1 MQIRVLNEIGILEF
15 ENQIAEIRQQRRD
28 SIDPLLL
35 TDNTFSG
42 DFEKEI
48 HIDLIN
54 FNTKKEISRYLSEK
68 IDLKNNKHL
77 YYNIYLWSW
86 LSVAYFD
93 LVCPRPGTKPRKV
106 NETAKYILREP
117 KNWRRYYR
125 HLLACP
131 ARLYCELGDL
141 SDAFLSS
148 PIHIW
153 GDFHEQLTAY
163 QSIATN
169 RPLIETASK
178 LYWDS
183 STQKLKKGSGSKG
196 AGTPRR
202 FSDLVGQ
209 LELTFDLNAMLS
221 DDLYGLLPQS
231 EFNRWAALQK
241 SI

>member
-1 MQIRVLNEIGILEF
+1 MLIRIFNEKGISEF
-15 ENQIAEIRQQRRD
+15 EQQIVEIRHQKRD
-28 SIDPLLL
+28 SLDLQLL
-35 TDNTFSG
+35 TDSDLTTN
-42 DFEKEI
+42 FEKEI
-48 HIDLIN
+48 DIEIKS
-54 FNTKKEISRYLSEK
+54 FYTKKEISTYLSEK
-68 IDLKNNKHL
+68 IDLINNKHL
-77 YYNIYLWSW
+77 YYNTYLWSW

-93 LVCPRPGTKPRKV
+93 LVCPKIGNKARKV
-106 NETAKYILREP
+106 NETAKYILRDP

-178 LYWDS
+178 LYWDIN
-183 STQKLKKGSGSKG
+183 TQKLKKGSGSKG

-209 LELTFDLNAMLS
+209 LELTFDLNAMEVN
-221 DDLYGLLPQS
+221 DLYCLLPQS
-231 EFNRWAALQK
+231 EFNRWSAL
-241 SI
+241 